1 MLLWRVF
8 WAFRIDF
15 SEQLLGTDVAIMS
28 VFYQKSNLEAGGD
41 SLEAVK
47 NNLSALKQLLEVKM
61 QLIPIESVVRIEVI
75 LVNRE

>member
-1 MLLWRVF
+1 
-8 WAFRIDF
+8 
-15 SEQLLGTDVAIMS
+15 MS

>member
-1 MLLWRVF
+1 
-8 WAFRIDF
+8 
-15 SEQLLGTDVAIMS
+15 MS

-41 SLEAVK
+41 PLEAVK

-75 LVNRE
+75 LVNREQTRYRVEHCMHSLVRPCSP